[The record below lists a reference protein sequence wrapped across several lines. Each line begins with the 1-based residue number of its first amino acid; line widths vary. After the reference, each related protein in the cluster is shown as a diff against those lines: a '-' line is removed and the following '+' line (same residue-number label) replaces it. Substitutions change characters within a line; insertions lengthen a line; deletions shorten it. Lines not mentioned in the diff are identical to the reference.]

1 MQNLRAAFLIAAGI
15 SLIALALAGVA
26 ERGVQA
32 RLDRTLLPAAVV
44 QTASGVSAAR

>member
-1 MQNLRAAFLIAAGI
+1 MPNLRATFLTGVGI

-32 RLDRTLLPAAVV
+32 RLECALLPAAVV
-44 QTASGVSAAR
+44 QTAGSTAVAR